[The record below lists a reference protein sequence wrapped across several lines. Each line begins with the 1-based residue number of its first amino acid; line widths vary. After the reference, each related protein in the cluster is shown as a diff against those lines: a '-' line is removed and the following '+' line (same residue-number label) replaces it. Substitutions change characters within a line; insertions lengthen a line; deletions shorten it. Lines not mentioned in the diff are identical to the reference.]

1 VTGSNRQRREAHH
14 RRPCAWI
21 RARRG
26 DSCSAQLDNAE
37 GYGNITPWLNSG
49 HYFTPAAV
57 PEYVTADL
65 DRFAGVSHLAAL
77 RHMPRHLPHRS
88 RSRYA
93 CSVIVGEPATVKATN
108 RLRQCNSSL
117 RPPPRQLQ
125 IHRPPPPEP
134 IN

>member
-1 VTGSNRQRREAHH
+1 VVEL
-14 RRPCAWI
+14 RP
-21 RARRG
+21 
-26 DSCSAQLDNAE
+26 LF
-37 GYGNITPWLNSG
+37 YSG
-49 HYFTPAAV
+49 PI
-57 PEYVTADL
+57 PEYVTVAL

-77 RHMPRHLPHRS
+77 RHVPWHLSRRS

-93 CSVIVGEPATVKATN
+93 CPVITGEPATVKATN